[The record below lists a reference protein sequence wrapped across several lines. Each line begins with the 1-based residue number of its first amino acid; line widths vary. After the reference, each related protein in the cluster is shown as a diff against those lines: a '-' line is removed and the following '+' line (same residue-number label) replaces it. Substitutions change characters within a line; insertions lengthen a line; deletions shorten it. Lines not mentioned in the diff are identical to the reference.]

1 MQVLPRKGKNNH
13 VLNKCLHEIL
23 DCTVHSDTTAL
34 LYKVLLSLLFPSV
47 RKQFSEEETWK
58 TTCSEKK
65 T

>member
-1 MQVLPRKGKNNH
+1 MQVLPGKGKNNH

-47 RKQFSEEETWK
+47 KETILRGRNM
-58 TTCSEKK
+58 ENNLQ
-65 T
+65 